1 MLLSGS
7 RYLLLLSIYMTACST
22 SVQTE
27 HKDSQCYYASYGGK
41 VAKTSVEKEIQYNRC
56 LRENKPYLR

>member
-1 MLLSGS
+1 
-7 RYLLLLSIYMTACST
+7 MTACST
-22 SVQTE
+22 PVQTE